1 MVTATTSSKE
11 NNKTYTNIPTY
22 KILLWLAMVSMVM
35 IFAGLT
41 SGYIVREAES
51 NWNVFE
57 LPNIFYLSTI
67 FIVLSS
73 VSMQWAFMAI
83 KKNNTAQL
91 TIGLIITLGLGLA
104 FTFSQFAAWSSLV
117 EQGVYYTGNPSGS
130 FLYVL
135 TALHLLHL
143 AGGMIF
149 LVVVAARSIQ
159 KRYNS
164 SNSLPIELCTIYWHF
179 LDGLWIYLF
188 LFLLLVR

>member
-1 MVTATTSSKE
+1 MVTAPTSSKE

-57 LPNIFYLSTI
+57 LPNIFYLSTV
-67 FIVLSS
+67 FIILSS

-91 TIGLIITLGLGLA
+91 TIGLIVTLGLGLA

-117 EQGVYYTGNPSGS
+117 AQGVYYTGNPSGS